1 MSTTDEQ
8 ARRTPTREY
17 NVYEY
22 GGGGLTLSLVQAAVE
37 AINDREAIKAVVARA
52 TPSDRDWEGAPL
64 VAFVA
69 IPTSRI
75 KPRSLTLKTIA
86 TWS

>member
-22 GGGGLTLSLVQAAVE
+22 RGGGLTLSLIQAAVE
-37 AINDREAIKAVVARA
+37 ATNDREAIKAVA